1 MKGPVRSSWMS
12 RTAAL
17 AAMIVLSGAGVSVA
31 EDSCT
36 GTIVFTFRPANNMTQ
51 FAVWVENDTGAYA
64 AAVFLTN
71 FIGRRGGG
79 NRTGD
84 PNIDSSNG
92 NRLNAM
98 PVWAYRRGVI
108 DTTYGIENFYPPAST
123 RPSYPP
129 DLDAVSTATPGPSV
143 QKKTWRLTGLPRGT
157 YRCRIEANQSFDFN
171 VYHNYSFYRGQP
183 SAVWSATVR
192 AGDSTDSSTVLDYE
206 GYGSPDGSDGN
217 LRQPDSTIT
226 TAAGLLSDMGG
237 FRFKAVYRPDV
248 TGVEEADD
256 RQPGP
261 DFFRLDQNYPN
272 PFNPATAIR
281 FDVKEPCRVELKI
294 FDLRGREIRSVMN
307 VQYPMGEHQV
317 LFNASGLAPGIY
329 FYRIRMGDFTAA
341 RKMAVL
347 E

>member
-1 MKGPVRSSWMS
+1 MRESVRSSS
-12 RTAAL
+12 RSLAAL
-17 AAMIVLSGAGVSVA
+17 AAMIVLSGTGANVAG
-31 EDSCT
+31 DFCT
-36 GTIVFTFRPANNMTQ
+36 GTVDFTFRPANNVTQ
-51 FAVWVENDTGAYA
+51 FAVWLENDTGAYRGT
-64 AAVFLTN
+64 VFLTN

-98 PVWAYRRGVI
+98 PVWACKRGVV

-123 RPSYPP
+123 RPSYPE
-129 DLDAVSTATPGPSV
+129 DLDAVSKATPGPSV
-143 QKKTWRLTGLPRGT
+143 QKKTWRLTGLPCGT

-171 VYHNYSFYRGQP
+171 AYHNYSFYRGQP
-183 SAVWSATVR
+183 SVVWSTTVR
-192 AGDSTDSSTVLDYE
+192 AGDSPDSSTVLDYE

-217 LRQPDSTIT
+217 LRPPDSTIT
-226 TAAGLLSDMGG
+226 TASRLLSDMGG
-237 FRFKAVYRPDV
+237 YRFKVIYRPDV
-248 TGVEEADD
+248 TGLGEAEKGLNPV
-256 RQPGP
+256 RSFVLHP
-261 DFFRLDQNYPN
+261 NYPN
-272 PFNPATAIR
+272 PFNPTTAIR
-281 FDVKEPCRVELKI
+281 FHVKEPCRVELKI

-317 LFNASGLAPGIY
+317 LFNATGLAPGIY

-341 RKMAVL
+341 RKMAVV